1 MRFCRALFVLL
12 ALTGLALCQTAPGN
26 PPPGTAAAPAV
37 TILEPQ
43 SGAKLAQDFVSV
55 RYQLTNPNA
64 VPGTPNYRVQLD
76 NRDSVQ
82 TSATEQEFTG
92 LTSGIHNVS
101 VWLVDANGTPI
112 NGSHATVQ
120 FILVP
125 PQPAPAPDTQ
135 KPKEPL
141 PAGSSA
147 LPLLSVV
154 GLGVLCGGL
163 ISALKTRP

>member
-1 MRFCRALFVLL
+1 VRFCCAFFVVL
-12 ALTGLALCQTAPGN
+12 ALAGVAVCQTAPGN
-26 PPPGTAAAPAV
+26 PPPGTASAPAI

-55 RYQLTNPNA
+55 RYELSNPNA

-76 NRDSVQ
+76 SRDAVQ
-82 TSATEQEFTG
+82 TSSTNQQFTG
-92 LTSGIHNVS
+92 LTAGVHNVS

-125 PQPAPAPDTQ
+125 PQPAPQPDTQ
-135 KPKEPL
+135 APKEPL
-141 PAGSSA
+141 PAGSSP

-163 ISALKTRP
+163 ISALKTR